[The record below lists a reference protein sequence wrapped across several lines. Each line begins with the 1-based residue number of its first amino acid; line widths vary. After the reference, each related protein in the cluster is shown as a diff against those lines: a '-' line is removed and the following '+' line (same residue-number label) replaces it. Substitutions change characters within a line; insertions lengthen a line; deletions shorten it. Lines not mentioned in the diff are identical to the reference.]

1 MPTLPL
7 CNTTFMRIYDI
18 ECAEAVA
25 SKYFRNFLLDLNST
39 HCNNQRPCSITEYSG
54 HTILHATTAS
64 FSQDML
70 MNQGN
75 DSKEGHEKG
84 FAMAYTFDLPEEVS
98 VFKEEQMFDFF
109 QLVGNLGGTFSLFT
123 GFSFFGSF
131 GWILIR
137 TIAKC
142 WYYAEKNHT
151 LSLMG

>member
-54 HTILHATTAS
+54 HTILHATTTS

-75 DSKEGHEKG
+75 DSKKGHEKG

-109 QLVGNLGGTFSLFT
+109 QLVGNLGGIFSLFT
-123 GFSFFGSF
+123 GFSFFGSIS
-131 GWILIR
+131 WIFFMLK
-137 TIAKC
+137 KC
-142 WYYAEKNHT
+142 CY
-151 LSLMG
+151 SLKKISLK

>member
-7 CNTTFMRIYDI
+7 CNTSYMRIYDI
-18 ECAEAVA
+18 ECAKAVS

-54 HTILHATTAS
+54 HTILHATTTS

-84 FAMAYTFDLPEEVS
+84 FAMAYTFGLPEELS
-98 VFKEEQMFDFF
+98 VLKEEQMFDFF

-123 GFSFFGSF
+123 GFSFFGSISWLF
-131 GWILIR
+131 FILK
-137 TIAKC
+137 KC
-142 WYYAEKNHT
+142 CYNLKKI
-151 LSLMG
+151 SLK

>member
-25 SKYFRNFLLDLNST
+25 SKYFRNFLLDLNSS

-75 DSKEGHEKG
+75 DSKKGHEKG

-123 GFSFFGSF
+123 GFSFFGSISWSF
-131 GWILIR
+131 IMLK
-137 TIAKC
+137 KC
-142 WYYAEKNHT
+142 CYNLKKI
-151 LSLMG
+151 SLK

>member
-25 SKYFRNFLLDLNST
+25 SKYFRNFLLDLNSS

-131 GWILIR
+131 GWIGS
-137 TIAKC
+137 
-142 WYYAEKNHT
+142 N
-151 LSLMG
+151 

>member
-7 CNTTFMRIYDI
+7 CNTSFMRIYDI
-18 ECAEAVA
+18 ECSKAVA

-54 HTILHATTAS
+54 HTILHATTTS

-84 FAMAYTFDLPEEVS
+84 FAMAYTFGLPEELS
-98 VFKEEQMFDFF
+98 VLKEEQMFDFF

-123 GFSFFGSF
+123 GFSFFGSIS
-131 GWILIR
+131 WSLIMLK
-137 TIAKC
+137 KC
-142 WYYAEKNHT
+142 CYNLKKI
-151 LSLMG
+151 SLK